1 MTGSFWWYLLL
12 SVGAV
17 LLITWL
23 ALVTAV
29 IVICPRR
36 GSLRQAFR
44 LLPDVLRLVRRLASD
59 RTLPRGIRVRLALL
73 LAYLALPVDLIP
85 DVIPVIG
92 YADDAIIVIA
102 VLRSVVRRAG
112 IDPVRAHWPGTDDGF
127 SVLMRLTGI
136 GNQLPPAPR
145 ATDRPEPGTI
155 RRSNGI

>member
-29 IVICPRR
+29 IVIRPRR

-112 IDPVRAHWPGTDDGF
+112 IDPVRAHWPGTEDGF

-145 ATDRPEPGTI
+145 ATDPPEPGTI

>member
-1 MTGSFWWYLLL
+1 MTGSFWWDLLL
-12 SVGAV
+12 SVGAA

-29 IVICPRR
+29 IVIRPRR

-44 LLPDVLRLVRRLASD
+44 LLPDALRLVRRLASD

-112 IDPVRAHWPGTDDGF
+112 IDPVRAHWPGTEDGF

-145 ATDRPEPGTI
+145 ATDPPEPGTI

>member
-1 MTGSFWWYLLL
+1 MTGSFWWDLLL
-12 SVGAV
+12 SVGAA

-29 IVICPRR
+29 IVIRPRR

-44 LLPDVLRLVRRLASD
+44 LLPDALRLVRRLASD

-145 ATDRPEPGTI
+145 ATDPPEPGTI